1 MQALIAI
8 GSEPAPGLSHPEKH
22 SLPFVDLVHSC
33 LVLVRFFLNV
43 YFYLRYIGPI

>member
-1 MQALIAI
+1 MAPPRTELDPMQALMAI

-33 LVLVRFFLNV
+33 LVLV
-43 YFYLRYIGPI
+43 